1 MRNFRDSLLTSLY
14 SASVREIPGDFVY
27 GKLDP
32 KDYRLVRSRTQI
44 PRQDR
49 TLRKLCNIAVYPKRS
64 GSIAP
69 TPIAWAFLGLD
80 ASLTTLHVEPE
91 HRGLGLAKSLSL
103 KLFADDM
110 ESFWQHNPD
119 QVKDKTRSLSA
130 ERYGHADVATDN
142 GPSNGV
148 CKSLGGSW
156 NFFVYWLRID
166 VTRA

>member
-1 MRNFRDSLLTSLY
+1 M
-14 SASVREIPGDFVY
+14 Y

-32 KDYRLVRSRTQI
+32 RDYQLVRSRTQI

-49 TLRKLCNIAVYPKRS
+49 TLRKLCNIAVYPKDS
-64 GSIAP
+64 ESTVPA
-69 TPIAWAFLGLD
+69 PIAWAFLGLD

-91 HRGLGLAKSLSL
+91 YRGLGLAKSLSL
-103 KLFADDM
+103 QLFGDDM
-110 ESFWQHNPD
+110 DSFWQHNPD
-119 QVKDKTRSLSA
+119 QVKDERQSLLT

-156 NFFVYWLRID
+156 N
-166 VTRA
+166 